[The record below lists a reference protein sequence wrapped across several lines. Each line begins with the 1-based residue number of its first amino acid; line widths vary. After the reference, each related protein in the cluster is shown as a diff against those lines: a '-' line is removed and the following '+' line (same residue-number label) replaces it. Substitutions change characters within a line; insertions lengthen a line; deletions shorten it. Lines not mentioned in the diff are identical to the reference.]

1 MAQGWEAPRTDHAG
15 APSTARPAADMLRV
29 TDMSSRTA
37 TRVAWG
43 TGVLCAALLA
53 SSLVFL
59 ALDSRAIDSVGTA
72 QLAWYL
78 NVGIA
83 GVLGVLIT
91 TRRPRN
97 PIGWLLLAIAASNAS
112 YLLGNFIAIHA
123 LLAGTS
129 PRSWVEWP
137 AWLTSVGGSN
147 NLLLAFLV
155 LFFPDGRLP
164 GRRWRPVAGV
174 MVVLAAV
181 LTFQNMLS
189 PSELSPRL
197 PVVPEPLGVAAAGLT
212 AYVGPNGVLNLPA
225 IALFLLLLVITV
237 VVRFRRSTGVAR
249 KQLEWFA
256 LVAATASSPG
266 TAWARGRSRPTT
278 PTTSAATS
286 TAASRT
292 SASCSPGR
300 R

>member
-1 MAQGWEAPRTDHAG
+1 
-15 APSTARPAADMLRV
+15 MLRV

-97 PIGWLLLAIAASNAS
+97 PIGWLLLAIAASNAV

-129 PRSWVEWP
+129 PRSWAEWP

-147 NLLLAFLV
+147 NLLLAFLECCRV
-155 LFFPDGRLP
+155 EPGPDE
-164 GRRWRPVAGV
+164 
-174 MVVLAAV
+174 
-181 LTFQNMLS
+181 S
-189 PSELSPRL
+189 P
-197 PVVPEPLGVAAAGLT
+197 
-212 AYVGPNGVLNLPA
+212 
-225 IALFLLLLVITV
+225 TV
-237 VVRFRRSTGVAR
+237 
-249 KQLEWFA
+249 
-256 LVAATASSPG
+256 SPG
-266 TAWARGRSRPTT
+266 
-278 PTTSAATS
+278 
-286 TAASRT
+286 
-292 SASCSPGR
+292 
-300 R
+300 